1 MKSLAHF
8 SIALLA
14 ASALG
19 QESLRPL
26 VEQHCIDCHD
36 SDTAKGKLNLA
47 ALLAEDVTKH
57 PAVWENVVRRMAT
70 RQMPPASRKERP
82 TEAEYAATVAALA
95 GRLDAE
101 AAAHPQPGRTETLR
115 RLNRA
120 EYQNAMRDLLAVEV
134 DATALLPPDEAS
146 HGFDNMS
153 VGTLPPT
160 LLDRYI
166 SAAQKI
172 SRLAVGAAQRVPG
185 GETIRIKPD
194 ITQQER
200 AEGLPFGTRGG
211 AAIPFTFPQDG
222 EYEVQLRLTR
232 DRNDVVEGLHG
243 PHDVLVLLDRAQ
255 MKTFTVRPPGG
266 KGHDLVD
273 AHLKFRLPVK
283 AGRRELGVTFLKDS
297 ASLLDDKRQPY
308 EARFNFHR
316 HPRPAPA
323 LYQVSIT
330 GPFDATGPGDA
341 ASRRRIFIAQPQS
354 PADEVACAKKILA
367 PLLRRAWRRPVTDA
381 DVARVLPLFEEGRK
395 EGGFDAGIESALS
408 AVLVSREFLFRV
420 EAQPA
425 EAKPGAVYRVS
436 DVALASRLSFFLW
449 SSIPDDELLAL
460 AERGELSQPT
470 VLEAQARRLLAD
482 PRAQQSLVANFAGQ
496 WLHLRNL
503 DGITPDGR
511 LFPDFDDNLRQSMR
525 RETELLFD
533 EILRENRSVLALLK
547 SDHTFLN
554 ERLAKHYGIP
564 HIYGERFRRVALGPE
579 TQRGGLLRHASVLM
593 ATSYATRTAPTIRG
607 KWILENLI
615 GTPPQ
620 PPAPDVPSLDEGV
633 VSEKL
638 PVRQRLAAH
647 RDQAACATCHEFI
660 DPPGFALEHFDAV
673 GRWRSLEAGVPVDA
687 SGGLPDG
694 SRFTGADALETGLLQ
709 RPEIFATTLAEKLLA
724 YALGRAI
731 EPHDAP
737 AVRHI
742 VRRSQAQDFR
752 FSEFV
757 TALVTSVPFTMRQS
771 L

>member
-1 MKSLAHF
+1 MKVLT
-8 SIALLA
+8 LLCTACFA

-19 QESLRPL
+19 QDAVRPL
-26 VEQHCIDCHD
+26 VGNHCIECHD
-36 SDTAKGKLNLA
+36 AGTAKGKLNLEEV
-47 ALLAEDVTKH
+47 LAEDVAKH
-57 PAVWENVVRRMAT
+57 SAIWEQVVRRMAT

-82 TEAEYAATVAALA
+82 AEAEYEAAVAALA
-95 GRLDAE
+95 GRLDAD
-101 AAAHPQPGRTETLR
+101 AVDHPQPGRTETLR

-120 EYQNAMRDLLAVEV
+120 EYQNAVRDLLAVDV
-134 DATALLPPDEAS
+134 DAAALLPPDEAS

-166 SAAQKI
+166 TAAQKI

-200 AEGLPFGTRGG
+200 VEGLPFGTRGG
-211 AAIPFTFPQDG
+211 AAVPFTFPQDG
-222 EYEVQLRLTR
+222 EYEVQIRLTR

-255 MKTFTVRPPGG
+255 VKSFTVRPPGD

-283 AGRRELGVTFLKDS
+283 AGRRELGVTFLQDS
-297 ASLLDDKRQPY
+297 ASLLEDKRQPY

-316 HPRPAPA
+316 HPRTAPA

-330 GPFDATGPGDA
+330 GPFSATGPGDTP
-341 ASRRRIFIAQPQS
+341 SRRRIFTAQPHPPQ
-354 PADEVACAKKILA
+354 DEMACAQKILA

-381 DVARVLPLFEEGRK
+381 DVGRLLPLFEDGRK
-395 EGGFDAGIESALS
+395 DGGFDAGIESALS

-420 EAQPA
+420 EPQPA
-425 EAKPGAVYRVS
+425 DATPGSVYRVG

-449 SSIPDDELLAL
+449 SSIPDEELLAL
-460 AERGELSQPT
+460 AGRGELAQPA
-470 VLEAQARRLLAD
+470 VLEAQARRMLAD
-482 PRAQQSLVANFAGQ
+482 PRARQSLVANFAGQ

-511 LFPDFDDNLRQSMR
+511 LFPDFDDNLRQAMR
-525 RETELLFD
+525 RETELHVE
-533 EILRENRSVLALLK
+533 EILRNDGSVLALLK

-593 ATSYATRTAPTIRG
+593 ATSYATRTSPVVRG

-620 PPAPDVPSLDEGV
+620 PPAPDVPALDESL

-638 PVRQRLAAH
+638 PLRERLAAH
-647 RDQAACATCHEFI
+647 RNKAACASCHEFI

-673 GRWRSLEAGVPVDA
+673 GRWRSLEAGLPVDA

-694 SRFTGADALETGLLQ
+694 SLFTGADGLEAGMLQ
-709 RPEIFATTLAEKLLA
+709 RPEIFATAFAEKLLA

-731 EPHDAP
+731 GPQDAP
-737 AVRHI
+737 AVRQI
-742 VRRSQAQDFR
+742 VRRAKAQDFR

-757 TALVTSVPFTMRQS
+757 TSLVTSVPFTMRQA